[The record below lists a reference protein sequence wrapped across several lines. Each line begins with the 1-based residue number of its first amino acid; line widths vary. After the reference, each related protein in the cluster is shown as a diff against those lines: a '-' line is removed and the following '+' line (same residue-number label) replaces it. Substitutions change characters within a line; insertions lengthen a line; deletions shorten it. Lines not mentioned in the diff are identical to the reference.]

1 VQALGNLG
9 KPVARH
15 GDIHPNPKQ
24 LKQFLEGC
32 VRFFMARLR
41 NECPSTELQHS
52 IYATRVRLRA
62 KYCKNYTQ
70 HPNSPTTNFRSFA
83 NRPANTVLRFR
94 VKALD
99 VFGEVA
105 KI

>member
-1 VQALGNLG
+1 MPDMVIFI
-9 KPVARH
+9 PT
-15 GDIHPNPKQ
+15 PKQ
-24 LKQFLEGC
+24 LKQFLEGR

-52 IYATRVRLRA
+52 IYATGVRLRA

-70 HPNSPTTNFRSFA
+70 HPNSPTTTNFRSFA

-94 VKALD
+94 VKVLD